1 MQLPVEHKVILF
13 SDLRIRADSLQ
24 YIIKEWKCYIYSY
37 VYILALRDLDFKF
50 FYIKYNLIVHFE
62 HIHDSWIFI

>member
-24 YIIKEWKCYIYSY
+24 YIMKEWKCYIYLY
-37 VYILALRDLDFKF
+37 VYILAHYGLWIDF
-50 FYIKYNLIVHFE
+50 NL
-62 HIHDSWIFI
+62 